1 MPSSVSSRRLITVAF
16 LVFVALGL
24 SAGVLGVAWP
34 SMRGDLSRPLSD
46 LGVLLA
52 ISTGGY
58 FLAGLVAGRLTD
70 RIGIG
75 NLLTATMTLGTVSLV
90 GYAVAQSWP
99 LLLIA
104 SIGLGLTG
112 GMIDSVINAYVALQH
127 GTRTMNLLH
136 ASFGVGA
143 TVGPILVA
151 STLARGLSWRTAFLI
166 LAVAELVLLVTVAVV
181 RGRWP
186 VAAQEQ
192 ESAASQS
199 HVGGPVFGLLGLF
212 FLYVGLEFAAGQ
224 WSYSLLTEGRGVGE
238 FVAGLWVAAY
248 WGGLTGG
255 RLILGVLGDRIGSGT
270 TLRLSMVGTILG
282 CALFWWDPAGL
293 GVAGLPLAGVSL
305 AGIFPT
311 LVALTPSW
319 VGKERAPTVIG
330 YQIAASSV
338 GAASIPWIAGLV
350 IESAGLESLGPFLVA
365 TAILMAG
372 LHLVVAR
379 SVGGGGQR
387 RSMQFR
393 SPFSRATTDRN
404 SSQS

>member
-151 STLARGLSWRTAFLI
+151 STLARGLSWRSAFLI
-166 LAVAELVLLVTVAVV
+166 LAGAELVLLVTVAVV

-192 ESAASQS
+192 ESAVSQS
-199 HVGGPVFGLLGLF
+199 HAGGSVLGLLGLF

-238 FVAGLWVAAY
+238 FIAGLWVAAY

-255 RLILGVLGDRIGSGT
+255 RLVLGVLGDRVGSGT
-270 TLRLSMVGTILG
+270 TLWLSMVGTILG

-350 IESAGLESLGPFLVA
+350 IESAGLEALGPFLVA

-379 SVGGGGQR
+379 SVGGRGQR
-387 RSMQFR
+387 RSMQSR